1 MTRLSPAKARA
12 VLEAAVLV
20 KAPSWREDR
29 RWHVVSGG
37 TVLVVIEPAYSGTRR
52 TGWRWWLY
60 EYGPSSNPTQ
70 PDRET
75 AAVAGLGAWER
86 RASARKETL

>member
-20 KAPSWREDR
+20 KAPSWGEDR
-29 RWHVVSGG
+29 RWHVVSGDV
-37 TVLVVIEPAYSGTRR
+37 VLVVVEPAYSGARR
-52 TGWRWWLY
+52 AGWRWWLY
-60 EYGPSSNPTQ
+60 EHGPSSGRTTQ
-70 PDRET
+70 PTREK

-86 RASARKETL
+86 AATSR

>member
-1 MTRLSPAKARA
+1 MTRLSAKDARV

-20 KAPSWREDR
+20 KAPTWSEDR

-37 TVLVVIEPAYSGTRR
+37 TVLVVLEPAYSGTRR

-60 EYGPSSNPTQ
+60 QHGPSNNPPQ
-70 PDRET
+70 PTREQ

-86 RASARKETL
+86 AATAR